1 MKEIVSIQAVSLLV
15 ASTKPL
21 PVFKTATAEFS
32 EEYPGIFSIRHIH
45 ANLYSVE
52 VSALS
57 ILRASSVLERLANSH
72 EADLWLAARKEDTV
86 NPQTSAA

>member
-21 PVFKTATAEFS
+21 PVFKTATVEFS
-32 EEYPGIFSIRHIH
+32 EEFPGIFSIRHIRE
-45 ANLYSVE
+45 NLYDVE

-57 ILRASSVLERLANSH
+57 VLNVSQVLARLANSQPGPAPSIH
-72 EADLWLAARKEDTV
+72 QK
-86 NPQTSAA
+86 PSAA